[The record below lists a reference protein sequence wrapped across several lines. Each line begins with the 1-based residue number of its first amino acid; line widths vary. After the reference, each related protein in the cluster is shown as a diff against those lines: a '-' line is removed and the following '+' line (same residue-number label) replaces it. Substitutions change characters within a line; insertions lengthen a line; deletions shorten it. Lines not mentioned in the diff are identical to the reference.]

1 MPIRMRQL
9 LKRSRKGDRIELRLP
24 CSVRTYRVESHDAYT
39 AKVVCPTTGQRV
51 VVELDQFVFEQKGVR

>member
-9 LKRSRKGDRIELRLP
+9 LKQSKKGKRIELRLP

-51 VVELDQFVFEQKGVR
+51 TIEVDQFVFEQRDK